1 MELLNVNGIYK
12 SFGGLAAVQDIS
24 FQVRQGQIVSIIGP
38 NGAGKTTVFNLLT
51 GFYSC
56 DKGEILFRGE
66 EIQNLPTHV
75 YIRKKLARTFQ
86 NLRVFPQMTALEN
99 VLIGCQASI
108 EYGWFDA
115 IFRTRR
121 MAEGEAAAH
130 RKAHELLES
139 MGLDGYAGE
148 KVCNLPYGIQ
158 KQLEIARAMVSGPE
172 LLLLDEPAAGLNPQE
187 TDALAQFIRS
197 LPDKGFSVLLIEHDM
212 SLVMSI
218 SDYIYVMDYGKKIA
232 EGRPEQVQR
241 NERVIEAYIGKGGA
255 RHVAGREGA

>member
-1 MELLNVNGIYK
+1 MELLNVNGICK

-24 FQVRQGQIVSIIGP
+24 FQVQQGQIVSIIGP

-51 GFYSC
+51 GFYTC
-56 DKGEILFRGE
+56 DKGEIVFRGE
-66 EIQNLPTHV
+66 GIQNLPTCV
-75 YIRKKLARTFQ
+75 YVRKKLARTFQ

-99 VLIGCQASI
+99 VLIGCQAFI
-108 EYGWFDA
+108 QYGWFDA

-121 MAEGEAAAH
+121 MRDGETAAYQ
-130 RKAHELLES
+130 KAHELLAG

-187 TDALAQFIRS
+187 TDALAQFIRT
-197 LPDKGFSVLLIEHDM
+197 LPGKGFSVLLIEHDM

-232 EGRPEQVQR
+232 EGRPEEIQS

-255 RHVAGREGA
+255 RHAAGSEGA

>member
-1 MELLNVNGIYK
+1 MELLNVNGICK

-24 FQVRQGQIVSIIGP
+24 FQVQQGQIVSIIGP

-51 GFYSC
+51 GFYTC
-56 DKGEILFRGE
+56 DKGEIVFRGAG
-66 EIQNLPTHV
+66 IQNLPTCV
-75 YIRKKLARTFQ
+75 YVRKKLARTFQ

-99 VLIGCQASI
+99 VLIGCQAFI
-108 EYGWFDA
+108 QYGWFDA

-121 MAEGEAAAH
+121 MRDGETAAYQ
-130 RKAHELLES
+130 KAHELLAG
-139 MGLDGYAGE
+139 MGLDGYADE

-187 TDALAQFIRS
+187 TDALAQFIRT
-197 LPDKGFSVLLIEHDM
+197 LPGKGFSVLLIEHDM

-232 EGRPEQVQR
+232 EGRPEEIQS

-255 RHVAGREGA
+255 RHAAGSEGA